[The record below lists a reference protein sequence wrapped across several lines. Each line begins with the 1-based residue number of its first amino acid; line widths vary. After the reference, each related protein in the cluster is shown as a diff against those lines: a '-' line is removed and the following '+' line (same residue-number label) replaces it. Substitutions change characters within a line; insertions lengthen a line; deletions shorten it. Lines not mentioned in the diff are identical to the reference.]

1 MFEIIEFGGGKIDD
15 NDKKVDGIIKKVY
28 DLKDKGNKLFE

>member
-1 MFEIIEFGGGKIDD
+1 MFEIIKFGGGKIEDE
-15 NDKKVDGIIKKVY
+15 NVDGIIKKVY